1 MRTHGSE
8 SYWILGEGLV
18 SVSGDGRPASP
29 PPAVPGAAAGLPPC
43 ADETPAFRFSRMG
56 PKESPLS
63 MQNTARSR
71 RAMIASGGGA
81 AGRASRPATPTWAS
95 SSTTT

>member
-18 SVSGDGRPASP
+18 SVSGEGRT
-29 PPAVPGAAAGLPPC
+29 GAASRSGAGAR

-56 PKESPLS
+56 PREC
-63 MQNTARSR
+63 R
-71 RAMIASGGGA
+71 
-81 AGRASRPATPTWAS
+81 
-95 SSTTT
+95 